1 MQRTLA
7 ICKPDC
13 LARALAGEVLSRIE
27 AGGFR
32 VVGMKMIRL
41 TRSQAGSFYD
51 VHREKPFY
59 HELLDFMTE
68 GPVVVAVLEKSDAV
82 ESWRAL
88 MGATNPAN
96 AAEGT
101 IRRDLAES
109 MSRNVVHG
117 SDSPE
122 NARREIAFFF
132 SESELLAA
140 EK

>member
-13 LARALAGEVLSRIE
+13 VSRNLAGQVLARAE
-27 AGGFR
+27 ADGFCL
-32 VVGMKMIRL
+32 VAMKMLRL
-41 TRSQAGSFYD
+41 TRAQASQFYD

-59 HELLDFMTE
+59 PELIEFMTE
-68 GPVVVAVLEKSDAV
+68 GAVVVAVLERSDAV
-82 ESWRAL
+82 DGWRTL

-96 AAEGT
+96 AAPGT

-132 SESELLAA
+132 SESELLTA

>member
-13 LARALAGEVLSRIE
+13 LSRHLAGKVLARVE
-27 AGGFR
+27 ENGFR
-32 VVGMKMIRL
+32 IIAMKMIRL
-41 TRSQAGSFYD
+41 SRSVAGQFYEI
-51 VHREKPFY
+51 HREKPFY
-59 HELLDFMTE
+59 PELIDFMTE

-82 ESWRAL
+82 EGWRAL

-96 AAEGT
+96 AEPGT
-101 IRRDLAES
+101 IRRDFAENV
-109 MSRNVVHG
+109 SRNVVHG
-117 SDSPE
+117 SDSTE

-132 SESELLAA
+132 SETELLAA

>member
-13 LARALAGEVLSRIE
+13 LARSLTGQVLSRIE

-32 VVGMKMIRL
+32 IVAMKMIRL
-41 TRSQAGSFYD
+41 TRSQAESFYD
-51 VHREKPFY
+51 VHREKFFFP
-59 HELLDFMTE
+59 ELLDFMTE
-68 GPVVVAVLEKSDAV
+68 GPVVVAVLEKSEAV
-82 ESWRAL
+82 EAWRAL
-88 MGATNPAN
+88 MGATNPAQ

-132 SESELLAA
+132 SKSELLAA

>member
-1 MQRTLA
+1 
-7 ICKPDC
+7 
-13 LARALAGEVLSRIE
+13 
-27 AGGFR
+27 
-32 VVGMKMIRL
+32 
-41 TRSQAGSFYD
+41 
-51 VHREKPFY
+51 
-59 HELLDFMTE
+59 
-68 GPVVVAVLEKSDAV
+68 VVVAVLEKGDAV

-88 MGATNPAN
+88 MGATNPAQ

>member
-13 LARALAGEVLSRIE
+13 LIRNQTGQVLARVET
-27 AGGFR
+27 GGFR
-32 VVGMKMIRL
+32 VIALKMIRL
-41 TRSQAGSFYD
+41 TRTQASRFYEI
-51 VHREKPFY
+51 HREKPFFS
-59 HELLDFMTE
+59 ELIAFMTE

-82 ESWRAL
+82 ESWRVL
-88 MGATNPAN
+88 MGATNPAQ
-96 AAEGT
+96 AAPGT

-122 NARREIAFFF
+122 NAVREIAFFF
-132 SESELLAA
+132 SESDLLNA